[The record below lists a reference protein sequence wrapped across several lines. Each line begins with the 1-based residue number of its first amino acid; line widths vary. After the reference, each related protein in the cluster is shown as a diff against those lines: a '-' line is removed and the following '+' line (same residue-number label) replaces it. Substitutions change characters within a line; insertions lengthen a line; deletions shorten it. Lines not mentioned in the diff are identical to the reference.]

1 MEKSMTDM
9 TVSIT
14 ALTEWPQQI
23 VWSFNCLRL
32 PASLQRNVLSLQC
45 DSAWNFRQGFFF
57 FVWDDHPLLQILPV
71 QTGKR
76 RWRIITII
84 LVGVRMRK
92 LWSVHPVWKTP
103 SRFPNASQNWAR
115 GINILSIILT
125 VSVNISTA
133 PRQKLAAIGVYLPP
147 LWTSQIISMNALQV
161 QVRGRCIQFK
171 RKGKESGRPRSFYY
185 FWIDILYY
193 YFVMKTVWNF
203 TQQTFFYSRAC
214 ERTRWVKGWDR
225 CGC

>member
-1 MEKSMTDM
+1 
-9 TVSIT
+9 
-14 ALTEWPQQI
+14 
-23 VWSFNCLRL
+23 
-32 PASLQRNVLSLQC
+32 
-45 DSAWNFRQGFFF
+45 
-57 FVWDDHPLLQILPV
+57 
-71 QTGKR
+71 
-76 RWRIITII
+76 
-84 LVGVRMRK
+84 MRK

-171 RKGKESGRPRSFYY
+171 RKGKESSRPRFFWSSITSKSIFCIIILWWKLFEILPSKHSF
-185 FWIDILYY
+185 IPEHVRGPAELRDEIVVAVNHAAQDSGPVARLL
-193 YFVMKTVWNF
+193 
-203 TQQTFFYSRAC
+203 SP
-214 ERTRWVKGWDR
+214 RWWEFGSGIR
-225 CGC
+225 PASFPS